1 MYRPTVDKV
10 VDGWECRYSDEASKF
25 EGFGSLNK
33 MTTAEL
39 LYQFFYY
46 WGYRHNYKSSVVSMR
61 VGDWLSKEE
70 KGWTTRKQVRRQKTR
85 KTLGALSSRQIQN
98 QNENEKA
105 DPLSL
110 SLRFVFDRV
119 TTT

>member
-70 KGWTTRKQVRRQKTR
+70 KGWTTRKQVRRQKRR
-85 KTLGALSSRQIQN
+85 KTPGALSSRQIQN
-98 QNENEKA
+98 QNENEKS

-110 SLRFVFDRV
+110 SLSLCVLCL
-119 TTT
+119 TG

>member
-85 KTLGALSSRQIQN
+85 KTPGALSSRQIQN

-110 SLRFVFDRV
+110 SLSVLCL
-119 TTT
+119 TG